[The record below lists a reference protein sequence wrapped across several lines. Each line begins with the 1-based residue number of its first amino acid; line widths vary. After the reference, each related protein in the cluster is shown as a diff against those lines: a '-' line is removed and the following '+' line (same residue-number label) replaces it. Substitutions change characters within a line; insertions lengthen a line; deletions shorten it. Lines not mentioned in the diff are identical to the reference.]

1 MVSGVSILAMVV
13 TLLVTLVMPIVA
25 WIVYAMKNKDKKVGS
40 AVLLGAAGFFMM
52 QIVIRL
58 SIINVLALSPSFMSF
73 ATNHYVMYCLMLA
86 FTAALVEVIARY
98 VVAKILAKKLTYE
111 HGIAAGLGHGGI
123 EAVMLIG
130 MTYINNLLY
139 SIMINM
145 GTYDLIVEQTAAL
158 GVDTSALLSAK
169 EQLIG
174 TSASLFL
181 VAGYERILT
190 MILHIALSLLVCYFV
205 RRKKDMVGIGI
216 CLVIHMLV
224 DCVSPVVNGLAT
236 PYLGSK
242 LSVTTSYVLV
252 YVFLTAVAVCSVLVI
267 RKIKKIWR

>member
-1 MVSGVSILAMVV
+1 MVSGVSILTMVV

-25 WIVYAMKNKDKKVGS
+25 WIMYAVKNKDKKVGG
-40 AVLLGAAGFFMM
+40 ALLLGAAGFFVM

-58 SIINVLALSPSFMSF
+58 SIINVLSLSPAFMSF
-73 ATNHYVMYCLMLA
+73 AANHYIFYCLILA

-98 VVAKILAKKLTYE
+98 VVAKILVKKLTYE

-139 SIMINM
+139 SVMINT
-145 GTYDLIVEQTAAL
+145 GAYDLMVEQTAAL

-169 EQLIG
+169 EQLIE

-181 VAGYERILT
+181 LAGYERILT
-190 MILHIALSLLVCYFV
+190 MILHVALSLLVCYFV
-205 RRKKDMVGIGI
+205 SCKKDFVGIGI

-224 DCVSPVVNGLAT
+224 DFVSPVINGLAT

-242 LSVTTSYVLV
+242 LSITASYVLV
-252 YVFLTAVAVCSVLVI
+252 YGFLTVVAVGSLLVI
-267 RKIKKIWR
+267 RKIKKSWK

>member
-1 MVSGVSILAMVV
+1 MVSGVSILTMVV

-25 WIVYAMKNKDKKVGS
+25 WIVYTVKNKDKKVGG
-40 AVLLGAAGFFMM
+40 ALLLGAAGFFVM

-58 SIINVLALSPSFMSF
+58 SIINVLSLSPAFMSF
-73 ATNHYVMYCLMLA
+73 AANHYVLYCLILA

-98 VVAKILAKKLTYE
+98 VVAKILVKKLTYE

-139 SIMINM
+139 SVMINT
-145 GTYDLIVEQTAAL
+145 GAYDLMVEQTAAL

-169 EQLIG
+169 EQLIE

-181 VAGYERILT
+181 LAGYERILT
-190 MILHIALSLLVCYFV
+190 MILHVALSLLVCYFV
-205 RRKKDMVGIGI
+205 SCKKDFVGVGIW
-216 CLVIHMLV
+216 LVIHMLV
-224 DCVSPVVNGLAT
+224 DFVSPVINGLAT

-242 LSVTTSYVLV
+242 LSITASYVLV
-252 YVFLTAVAVCSVLVI
+252 YGFLTVVAVGSLLVI
-267 RKIKKIWR
+267 RKIKKSWK